1 MMIKLKNIAQYLNAE
16 IVGNGHLEIK
26 GILRN
31 PEFKEN
37 YITVVNQEEVKM
49 QNSLNEDRRRI
60 ALLTI
65 KVQKE
70 FNCLI
75 AQKKDMEL
83 PQKNGHIVKIKQPF
97 SWP

>member
-65 KVQKE
+65 KVVLVQRKFE
-70 FNCLI
+70 
-75 AQKKDMEL
+75 
-83 PQKNGHIVKIKQPF
+83 
-97 SWP
+97 